1 MSINK
6 ETYTYK
12 HYKSSSNVRYPYAIN
27 INICIIFLFFSLL
40 AYSLC
45 LHGRFCCIKICIIEQ
60 YEYLKSRKVAS
71 FPYFHLMA
79 KVSLVHNERCALHM
93 PKMYCL
99 LVKIW
104 WYNKPPSGLCLLFC
118 AINGK
123 VVPCVTLQCVS
134 SRAQGVRHIVEH
146 QTFPILFKKY
156 SDDWKIEIVLTVV
169 RIMGNPGNHNYL

>member
-79 KVSLVHNERCALHM
+79 KVSLVHNECSASYM

-99 LVKIW
+99 LLKIW
-104 WYNKPPSGLCLLFC
+104 RHNKPPSGLCLFLCNQWQSC
-118 AINGK
+118 AM
-123 VVPCVTLQCVS
+123 CHS
-134 SRAQGVRHIVEH
+134 SMCI
-146 QTFPILFKKY
+146 
-156 SDDWKIEIVLTVV
+156 
-169 RIMGNPGNHNYL
+169 

>member
-104 WYNKPPSGLCLLFC
+104 WHNKPPSGLCLFFC

-146 QTFPILFKKY
+146 QTFQTLFKKY
-156 SDDWKIEIVLTVV
+156 SEKWKIEIVLNKV
-169 RIMGNPGNHNYL
+169 L